1 MITTLAHTHKKVLL
15 VIKYTNLQLFNWH
28 KDMCM
33 YKPQKDE
40 FGCAEIFKKETFY
53 TKKTLW
59 SMEERLKLIKGII
72 RCAASNSRS

>member
-1 MITTLAHTHKKVLL
+1 
-15 VIKYTNLQLFNWH
+15 
-28 KDMCM
+28 M

-72 RCAASNSRS
+72 RCVASNSRS